1 MEYNSYVLI
10 TGGARGIGRAI
21 SLLLAERGF
30 TVAAVGTR
38 PESAVADF
46 LSELR
51 SHSADNFY
59 IQGDISSHEDRR
71 RIVDT
76 VYDRFGR
83 LDILVNNAGVAP
95 NVRADLLEMSEE
107 SFDRV
112 LGVNL
117 RGAFCLTQYAAQRMT
132 ADTPAADG
140 TSALPP
146 RMIITT
152 TSISAETSS
161 INRGEY
167 CISKAGLSMM
177 VKLFADKLAPYGINS
192 YEIRPGIIET
202 DMTAGVKDKY
212 QSKIDAGLL
221 PIARMGKPEDV
232 ARAVYALARGDLAY
246 TTGAVINIDGGFT
259 LSRL

>member
-1 MEYNSYVLI
+1 MAESFVLV
-10 TGGARGIGRAI
+10 TGGARGIGRGI
-21 SLLLAERGF
+21 SLYLAKKGF

-38 PESAVADF
+38 DEASVSDF
-46 LSELR
+46 LAELK
-51 SHSADNFY
+51 SFGENNSY
-59 IQGDISSHEDRR
+59 IQGDISDHDDRI

-76 VYDRFGR
+76 FYERYGR
-83 LDILVNNAGVAP
+83 LDVLVNNAGVAP
-95 NVRADLLEMSEE
+95 KVRADLLEMSEE

-117 RGAFCLTQYAAQRMT
+117 RGAFFLTQYAAGKMINDAPT
-132 ADTPAADG
+132 EA
-140 TSALPP
+140 P

-161 INRGEY
+161 TNRGEY

-192 YEIRPGIIET
+192 YELRPGIIET
-202 DMTAGVKDKY
+202 DMTAGVKSKY
-212 QSKIDAGLL
+212 ESLIDGGLL
-221 PIARMGKPEDV
+221 PIARMGQPEDI
-232 ARAVYALARGDLAY
+232 AKIVYALAEGLFAY
-246 TTGAVINIDGGFT
+246 TTGGVINVDGGFT

>member
-1 MEYNSYVLI
+1 MTNKSYVLV
-10 TGGARGIGRAI
+10 TGGARGIGRGI
-21 SLLLAERGF
+21 SLYLASKGF

-38 PESAVADF
+38 PEESVGEF

-51 SHSADNFY
+51 AYGEDNSY
-59 IQGDISSHEDRR
+59 IQGDISSHDDRI

-76 VYDRFGR
+76 FYERYGR
-83 LDILVNNAGVAP
+83 LDVLVNNAGVAP
-95 NVRADLLEMSEE
+95 SVRADLLEMSEE

-117 RGAFCLTQYAAQRMT
+117 RGAFFLTQYAASKMI
-132 ADTPAADG
+132 ADEPSEAAK
-140 TSALPP
+140 
-146 RMIITT
+146 MIITT

-161 INRGEY
+161 VNRGEY

-177 VKLFADKLAPYGINS
+177 VKLFADKLAPYGIGS

-202 DMTAGVKDKY
+202 DMTAGVKNVY
-212 QSKIDAGLL
+212 ESKIAGGLL
-221 PIARMGKPEDV
+221 PIARMGQPEDIAKV
-232 ARAVYALARGDLAY
+232 VYALASGLFAY
-246 TTGAVINIDGGFT
+246 TTGGVINVDGGFT

>member
-1 MEYNSYVLI
+1 MNKSYVLV
-10 TGGARGIGRAI
+10 TGGARGIGRGI
-21 SLLLAERGF
+21 SLYLASHGF

-38 PESAVADF
+38 DESAVAEF
-46 LSELR
+46 VAELQ
-51 SHSADNFY
+51 SYGADNSY
-59 IQGDISSHEDRR
+59 IQGDISNHDDRI
-71 RIVDT
+71 RIIDT
-76 VYDRFGR
+76 FYEQYGR

-95 NVRADLLEMSEE
+95 NVRADLLEMTEE

-112 LGVNL
+112 LGINL
-117 RGAFCLTQYAAQRMT
+117 RGAFFLTQYAASKMI
-132 ADTPAADG
+132 ADTPTD
-140 TSALPP
+140 TP

-192 YEIRPGIIET
+192 YELRPGIIET
-202 DMTAGVKDKY
+202 DMTAGVKGKY
-212 QSKIDAGLL
+212 EEKIAGGLL
-221 PIARMGKPEDV
+221 PIARMGCPDDIAKV
-232 ARAVYALARGDLAY
+232 VYALATGLFAY
-246 TTGAVINIDGGFT
+246 TTGGVINVDGGFT

>member
-1 MEYNSYVLI
+1 MEYRSYVLV

-21 SLLLAERGF
+21 SLRLAEAGH

-38 PESAVADF
+38 PEEAVGEF
-46 LSELR
+46 LTELR
-51 SHSADNFY
+51 SHGEDSFY
-59 IQGDISSHEDRR
+59 IQGDISSQDDRH

-95 NVRADLLEMSEE
+95 SVRADLLEMTEE

-112 LGVNL
+112 LGINL
-117 RGAFCLTQYAAQRMT
+117 RGAFFLTQYAASRMINDPVT
-132 ADTPAADG
+132 KAH
-140 TSALPP
+140 

-161 INRGEY
+161 TNRGEY
-167 CISKAGLSMM
+167 CISKAGLSMT
-177 VKLFADKLAPYGINS
+177 VKLFADRLAPYGINS

-202 DMTAGVKDKY
+202 DMTAGVRDKY
-212 QSKIDAGLL
+212 QSMIGEGLL
-221 PIARMGKPEDV
+221 PIARMGTPDDV
-232 ARAVYALARGDLAY
+232 ARAVCALARGDLAY
-246 TTGAVINIDGGFT
+246 TTGAVLNIDGGFT

>member
-1 MEYNSYVLI
+1 MSEKSYVLV
-10 TGGARGIGRAI
+10 TGGARGIGRGI
-21 SLLLAERGF
+21 SLYLASKGF

-38 PESAVADF
+38 PEDSVGEF
-46 LSELR
+46 LAELR
-51 SHSADNFY
+51 AYGTDNSY
-59 IQGDISSHEDRR
+59 IQGDISNHDDRI

-76 VYDRFGR
+76 FYERYGR
-83 LDILVNNAGVAP
+83 LDVLVNNAGVAP
-95 NVRADLLEMSEE
+95 TVRADLLEMSEE

-117 RGAFCLTQYAAQRMT
+117 RGAFFLTQYAA
-132 ADTPAADG
+132 
-140 TSALPP
+140 SK
-146 RMIITT
+146 MINDAPSDAPKMIVTT

-177 VKLFADKLAPYGINS
+177 VKLFADKLAPYGIGS

-202 DMTAGVKDKY
+202 DMTAGVKNVY
-212 QSKIDAGLL
+212 EEKIAGGLL
-221 PIARMGKPEDV
+221 PIARMGRPEDIAKV
-232 ARAVYALARGDLAY
+232 VYALASGLFAY
-246 TTGAVINIDGGFT
+246 TTGGVINVDGGFT

>member
-1 MEYNSYVLI
+1 MSFKSIVI
-10 TGGARGIGRAI
+10 VTGGARGIGRAI
-21 SLLLAERGF
+21 SLCLAEHGF

-38 PESAVADF
+38 PEDAVGNF
-46 LSELR
+46 LAELR
-51 SHSADNFY
+51 SFGEDNMY
-59 IQGDISSHEDRR
+59 IQGDISSHDDRI

-76 VYDRFGR
+76 VYDKFGR

-95 NVRADLLEMSEE
+95 AVRADLLEMTEE

-117 RGAFCLTQYAAQRMT
+117 RGAFFLTQYAAGRMIND
-132 ADTPAADG
+132 AKG
-140 TSALPP
+140 ESP

-161 INRGEY
+161 TNRGEY
-167 CISKAGLSMM
+167 CISKAGLSMA
-177 VKLFADKLAPYGINS
+177 VKLFADRLAEYGINS
-192 YEIRPGIIET
+192 YEVRPGIIET
-202 DMTAGVKDKY
+202 DMTAGVRDKY
-212 QSKIDAGLL
+212 EAKIAGGLL

-232 ARAVYALARGDLAY
+232 AKAVHALARGDLAY
-246 TTGAVINIDGGFT
+246 TTGAVINVDGGFT

>member
-1 MEYNSYVLI
+1 MENGFVLV

-21 SLLLAERGF
+21 SLLLAEKGY

-38 PESAVADF
+38 PEDAVGDF

-51 SHSADNFY
+51 AFGERNIY
-59 IQGDISSHEDRR
+59 IRGDISSHEDRL
-71 RIVDT
+71 RIIDT
-76 VYDRFGR
+76 FYSEFGR
-83 LDILVNNAGVAP
+83 LDILVNNAGIAP
-95 NVRADLLEMSEE
+95 AVRADLLEMTEE

-117 RGAFCLTQYAAQRMT
+117 RGAFFLTQAAANRMI
-132 ADTPAADG
+132 ADEPGA
-140 TSALPP
+140 SL

-161 INRGEY
+161 TNRGEY
-167 CISKAGLSMM
+167 CISKAGLSMA
-177 VKLFADKLAPYGINS
+177 VKLFADRLAPYGINS

-202 DMTAGVKDKY
+202 DMTAGVRDKY
-212 QSKIDAGLL
+212 EEKIASGLL

-232 ARAVYALARGDLAY
+232 AKAVYALARGDLAY
-246 TTGAVINIDGGFT
+246 TTGAVINVDGGFT

>member
-1 MEYNSYVLI
+1 MEYNSYVLV

-21 SLLLAERGF
+21 SLYLAGAGYK
-30 TVAAVGTR
+30 VAAVGTR
-38 PESAVADF
+38 PESAVGDF
-46 LSELR
+46 LDELR
-51 SHSADNFY
+51 ACGGENFY
-59 IQGDISSHEDRR
+59 IQGDISSHDDRH

-95 NVRADLLEMSEE
+95 NVRADLLEMTEE

-112 LGVNL
+112 LGINL
-117 RGAFCLTQYAAQRMT
+117 RGAFFLTQYAASRMINDAPT
-132 ADTPAADG
+132 EA
-140 TSALPP
+140 P
-146 RMIITT
+146 RCIITT

-161 INRGEY
+161 MNRGEY

-177 VKLFADKLAPYGINS
+177 VKLFAEKLAPYGINS

-212 QSKIDAGLL
+212 QAKIDAGLL
-221 PIARMGKPEDV
+221 PIARMGQPEDV
-232 ARAVYALARGDLAY
+232 AKAVCALARGDLAY

>member
-1 MEYNSYVLI
+1 MEYKSYVLV

-21 SLLLAERGF
+21 SLRLAEAGHI
-30 TVAAVGTR
+30 VAAVGTR
-38 PESAVADF
+38 PEDAVGEF
-46 LSELR
+46 LAELR
-51 SHSADNFY
+51 AHNENNIY
-59 IQGDISSHEDRR
+59 IRGDISSHEDRL

-95 NVRADLLEMSEE
+95 NVRADLLEMTEE

-112 LGVNL
+112 LGINL
-117 RGAFCLTQYAAQRMT
+117 RGAFFLTQYAASRMVNDAPT
-132 ADTPAADG
+132 EVN
-140 TSALPP
+140 
-146 RMIITT
+146 RCIITT

-161 INRGEY
+161 VNRGEY

-177 VKLFADKLAPYGINS
+177 VKLFADRLAPYGINS

-212 QSKIDAGLL
+212 QGMIDNGLL
-221 PIARMGKPEDV
+221 PIARMGKPDDV
-232 ARAVYALARGDLAY
+232 AKAVCALARGDLAY
-246 TTGAVINIDGGFT
+246 TTGAVFNIDGGFT

>member
-1 MEYNSYVLI
+1 MEHKSYVLV

-21 SLLLAERGF
+21 SLRLAGEGH

-38 PESAVADF
+38 PCDAVGEF
-46 LSELR
+46 LAELR
-51 SHSADNFY
+51 AHNENNIY

-76 VYDRFGR
+76 VYDKFGR

-95 NVRADLLEMSEE
+95 NVRADLLEMTEE

-112 LGVNL
+112 LGINL
-117 RGAFCLTQYAAQRMT
+117 RGAFFLTQYAASRMANDAPTDAQRC
-132 ADTPAADG
+132 
-140 TSALPP
+140 
-146 RMIITT
+146 IITT

-167 CISKAGLSMM
+167 CISKAGLSMT
-177 VKLFADKLAPYGINS
+177 VKLFADRLAPYGINS
-192 YEIRPGIIET
+192 YEIRPGIIKT
-202 DMTAGVKDKY
+202 DMTAGVRDKY
-212 QSKIDAGLL
+212 QAMIDSGLL
-221 PIARMGKPEDV
+221 PIARMGTPDDV
-232 ARAVYALARGDLAY
+232 AKAVCALARGDLAY
-246 TTGAVINIDGGFT
+246 TTGAVINVDGGFT

>member
-1 MEYNSYVLI
+1 MENGYVLV

-21 SLLLAERGF
+21 SLLLAEKGF

-38 PESAVADF
+38 PEDAVGDF
-46 LSELR
+46 LPELR
-51 SHSADNFY
+51 ALGDRNIY
-59 IQGDISSHEDRR
+59 IRGDISSHEDRL
-71 RIVDT
+71 RIIDT
-76 VYDRFGR
+76 FYDRFGR

-95 NVRADLLEMSEE
+95 AVRADLLEMTEE

-117 RGAFCLTQYAAQRMT
+117 RGAFFLTQYAASRMVADEPGT
-132 ADTPAADG
+132 AA
-140 TSALPP
+140 

-161 INRGEY
+161 TNRGEY
-167 CISKAGLSMM
+167 CISKAGLSMA
-177 VKLFADKLAPYGINS
+177 VKLFADRLAPYGINS

-202 DMTAGVKDKY
+202 DMTAGVRDKY
-212 QSKIDAGLL
+212 EAKIASGLL

-232 ARAVYALARGDLAY
+232 AKTVYALARGDLAY
-246 TTGAVINIDGGFT
+246 TTGAVINVDGGFT

>member
-1 MEYNSYVLI
+1 MSIGYDSYVLV

-21 SLLLAERGF
+21 SLLLAENGF

-38 PESAVADF
+38 PEDAVGDF
-46 LSELR
+46 LAELR
-51 SHSADNFY
+51 GFGERNMY
-59 IQGDISSHEDRR
+59 IQGDISSREDRE

-76 VYDRFGR
+76 FYDTFGR

-112 LGVNL
+112 LGINL
-117 RGAFCLTQYAAQRMT
+117 RGAFFLTQYAANRMIKD
-132 ADTPAADG
+132 APG
-140 TSALPP
+140 ESP

-161 INRGEY
+161 VNRGEY
-167 CISKAGLSMM
+167 CISKAGLSMV
-177 VKLFADKLAPYGINS
+177 VKLFAERLAPHGINS

-202 DMTAGVKDKY
+202 DMTAGVKSKY
-212 QSKIDAGLL
+212 EEKIGAGLL

-232 ARAVYALARGDLAY
+232 AKAVFALARGDLAY
-246 TTGAVINIDGGFT
+246 TTAAVINVDGGFT

>member
-1 MEYNSYVLI
+1 MDYRSYVLV

-21 SLLLAERGF
+21 SLRLAEQGH

-38 PESAVADF
+38 PEEAVSEF

-51 SHSADNFY
+51 SYGADNFY

-95 NVRADLLEMSEE
+95 SVRADLLEMSED

-112 LGVNL
+112 LGINL
-117 RGAFCLTQYAAQRMT
+117 RGAFFLTQYAASRMI
-132 ADTPAADG
+132 ADEPTKA
-140 TSALPP
+140 P
-146 RMIITT
+146 RCIITT

-161 INRGEY
+161 VNRGEY
-167 CISKAGLSMM
+167 CISKAGLSMA
-177 VKLFADKLAPYGINS
+177 VRLFADRLAPHGINS
-192 YEIRPGIIET
+192 YEIRPGIVET

-221 PIARMGKPEDV
+221 PIARMGQPDDV
-232 ARAVYALARGDLAY
+232 AKAVCALARGDLAY

>member
-1 MEYNSYVLI
+1 MAESFVLV
-10 TGGARGIGRAI
+10 TGGARGIGRGI
-21 SLLLAERGF
+21 SLYLAKKGF

-38 PESAVADF
+38 DEASVSDF
-46 LSELR
+46 LTELK
-51 SHSADNFY
+51 SFGENNSY
-59 IQGDISSHEDRR
+59 IQGDISNHDDRI

-76 VYDRFGR
+76 FYERYGR
-83 LDILVNNAGVAP
+83 LDVLVNNAGVAP
-95 NVRADLLEMSEE
+95 KVRADLLEMSEE

-117 RGAFCLTQYAAQRMT
+117 RGAFFLTQYAASKMINDAPT
-132 ADTPAADG
+132 EA
-140 TSALPP
+140 P

-161 INRGEY
+161 TNRGEY

-192 YEIRPGIIET
+192 YELRPGIIET
-202 DMTAGVKDKY
+202 DMTAGVKSKY
-212 QSKIDAGLL
+212 ESLIDGGLL
-221 PIARMGKPEDV
+221 PIARMGQPEDI
-232 ARAVYALARGDLAY
+232 AKIVYALAEGLFAY
-246 TTGAVINIDGGFT
+246 TTGGVINVDGGFT

>member
-1 MEYNSYVLI
+1 MENGFVLV

-21 SLLLAERGF
+21 SLLLAEKGY

-38 PESAVADF
+38 PEDAVGDF

-51 SHSADNFY
+51 AFGERNIY
-59 IQGDISSHEDRR
+59 IRGDISSHEDRL
-71 RIVDT
+71 RIIDT
-76 VYDRFGR
+76 FYNEFGR

-95 NVRADLLEMSEE
+95 AVRADLLEMTEE

-117 RGAFCLTQYAAQRMT
+117 RGAFFLTQTAANRMI
-132 ADTPAADG
+132 ADEPG
-140 TSALPP
+140 TSP

-161 INRGEY
+161 TNRGEY
-167 CISKAGLSMM
+167 CISKAGLSMA
-177 VKLFADKLAPYGINS
+177 VKLFADRLAPYGINS

-202 DMTAGVKDKY
+202 DMTAGVRDKY
-212 QSKIDAGLL
+212 EAKIASGLL

-246 TTGAVINIDGGFT
+246 TTGAVINVDGGFT